1 MQQTR
6 ATIRQQIRAE
16 RNQLTPLEQQQASL
30 ELVEQFAQL
39 SELNHSQHIAL
50 YLSVDGELDTRPLI
64 KWLWQQGKKTYLPVI
79 HPFSKGQ
86 LLFLDYDPTSQMVLN
101 RYKIEEPKLNVTKIK
116 PVTELDI
123 ICTPLVCFDS
133 NGHRLGMGGGYYDR
147 TLAAWYTTGIGA
159 IPIGLAHQIQQ
170 FDKLP
175 IETWDIPLPKIV
187 TPNKIWQW
195 E

>member
-30 ELVEQFAQL
+30 ALVEQFAQL

-79 HPFSKGQ
+79 HPFAKGQ
-86 LLFLDYDPTSQMVLN
+86 LLFLDYDATSQMVLN
-101 RYKIEEPKLNVTKIK
+101 RYQIEEPKLNVTKIK
-116 PVTELDI
+116 PVTELDL
-123 ICTPLVCFDS
+123 ICTPLVSFDS

-159 IPIGLAHQIQQ
+159 IPIGLAHQSQQ
-170 FDKLP
+170 IDKLP
-175 IETWDIPLPKIV
+175 VETWDIPLPKIV